1 MRLGMAVLLI
11 GAAAGETMAVR
22 PFGTG
27 FIFLDRLA
35 TLPDVGFGVSRAIGS
50 SDGRFG
56 VAAKTRVG
64 TVRGG
69 VS

>member
-27 FIFLDRLA
+27 FIFLD
-35 TLPDVGFGVSRAIGS
+35 
-50 SDGRFG
+50 
-56 VAAKTRVG
+56 K
-64 TVRGG
+64 
-69 VS
+69 